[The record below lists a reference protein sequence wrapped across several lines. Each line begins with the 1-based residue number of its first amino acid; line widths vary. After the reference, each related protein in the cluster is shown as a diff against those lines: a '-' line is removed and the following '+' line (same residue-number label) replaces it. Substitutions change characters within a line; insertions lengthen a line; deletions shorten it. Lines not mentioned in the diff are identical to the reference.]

1 MTREVRWERM
11 FPDELEA
18 AFAACPLLY
27 LTYGLC
33 EPHGPHNALGLDAL
47 KAHALA
53 CAAAEA
59 HGGIVAPPDYWHIHE
74 LGQYAVWLADK
85 VGNVDRGWMTAL
97 PPWQHFKNVCYQIRT
112 ADNLGF
118 RGAILLTGHYGAN
131 WNDLKTLVDLV
142 QPHVGVR
149 LFALPDFEANPRG
162 FFGTGTD
169 DRDHAGKVETSQLMA
184 LEPGLVDLSR
194 LPEPG
199 DNGRHFALGQDWQL
213 SDRRIG
219 ERMVAEQVAWLGRKG
234 AELLADH
241 DKAKPEKR
249 LRTFEDVEVLWDEVV
264 APAIGSF
271 LTMQATTASVPPGSV
286 WHANWPIPPRGGRA

>member
-1 MTREVRWERM
+1 MSREVRWERM
-11 FPDELEA
+11 FPDQLEA
-18 AFAACPLLY
+18 AFAEAPLLY

-53 CAAAEA
+53 CAAARA

-85 VGNVDRGWMTAL
+85 VGDVPRGWMTAL
-97 PPWQHFKNVCYQIRT
+97 PPWQHFKNVLYQIRT

-118 RGAILLTGHYGAN
+118 HGAILLTGHYGAN

-149 LFALPDFEANPRG
+149 LFALPDFEANEGG

-169 DRDHAGKVETSQLMA
+169 DRDHAGKVETSQLLA

-194 LPEPG
+194 LPPPG
-199 DNGRHFALGQDWQL
+199 DRGRNFALGQDWEL
-213 SDRRIG
+213 SNRRVG
-219 ERMVAEQVAWLGRKG
+219 ERMVAGQVAWLGRKG
-234 AELLADH
+234 DALLADYERE
-241 DKAKPEKR
+241 KPAVR
-249 LRTFEDVEVLWDEVV
+249 LRTFEDVEVLWDRVV

-271 LTMQATTASVPPGSV
+271 LTMQPTADSVPPDSV
-286 WHANWPIPPRGGRA
+286 WHANWPIPPRTGRG